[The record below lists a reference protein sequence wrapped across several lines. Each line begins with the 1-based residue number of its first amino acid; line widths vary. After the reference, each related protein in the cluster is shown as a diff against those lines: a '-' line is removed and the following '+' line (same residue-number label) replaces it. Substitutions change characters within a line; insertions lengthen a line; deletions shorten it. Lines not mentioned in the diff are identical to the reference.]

1 MDIRAADCMNFIH
14 PASLGVQPMNNE
26 QYAAFFTPNIPMFK
40 DFHLTAHD
48 TIIDEVARKATMHL
62 TSTATS
68 VMGDYNN
75 QYMVT
80 IHMTEDGGKVDRFDE
95 FADSKFSAE
104 FFPKLR
110 EFMSQPLEADA
121 NGLWQAKTNSLE
133 NLSTSPLTTEQE
145 SFHTAPHTKAQQPHA
160 RLRLHYPSYSL
171 NYTLDPPSSLRMS
184 SIEHDHERETA
195 ELSADQTA
203 IIDGSVGSDTETSKT
218 FASDQAS
225 KDPSEGPHHARSNST
240 AKKPSTFKAVSV
252 TKNFLAKAGT
262 TAPPAAKGTA
272 DNPSASSATPINNAS
287 SVPRPRLVAKSAGG
301 QQASAPQS
309 AASKYKNGGGSGPDP
324 LQVWNRNRGKHHPPC
339 EDTTPL
345 IVPSAAPPSAPKH
358 FTDEELKQQYG
369 IHLAT
374 RLQADGD
381 GKEAKWADI
390 DDDEDDWAPDTIEW
404 NDGTKITLAE
414 NNAAAALAEEQAAA
428 QALKEKQEAEAKAK
442 AALPKPARTVGP
454 NATVLKLGQAIQ
466 PKGGLVLKNPSE
478 KPTLVA
484 KPTTPAAVKSPWA
497 PVPPVDK
504 VPPVPINPP
513 GQATQ
518 QRPQQSEQQRGE
530 VMSPPP
536 HPAMEIA
543 ADSFN
548 RNRRDTPNAP
558 PGQLF
563 NSQSGQYEP
572 VSTGRRGSVRKE
584 QNFRPPSVLQ
594 RPSHS
599 DARKP
604 AEPSP
609 AFQSNRAG
617 GAQEVGVWT
626 RRGSSTVSGDSGTL
640 NRNASM
646 SKGVDVPIMP
656 DEMLQQRR
664 DSQPL
669 RSPALSNH
677 QHMADPSSATASPQ
691 QQKAVPSGLQATSQ
705 VVDQKEAEKKHAA
718 EREAQR
724 KAMMEKRE
732 LAIKRRAEQE
742 AKEEAEKKER
752 IRIKLE
758 KLGLEPLPDKNA
770 PKTSAPA
777 IKTSEDRGTATATK
791 VEKNEVNESAPQADA
806 AVPIAVSPPK
816 PPMPSASG
824 EPKQYGMMKVHGQ
837 TLTNG
842 VTGHEATFTQDYNR
856 DQALTLD
863 ATSENRQPPTHMAKA
878 PMEPAM
884 VNGDVSVK
892 LPDTPSV
899 QAPEQRTLQSKPSR
913 QQPWSSLHT
922 DEGTYKGWNGA
933 SMTTHSA
940 AGGNL
945 WGPPSNHR
953 SLGNGTFDQSVQRS
967 QSRQAP
973 YQEHFKSPAPQPIG
987 PPKSTQRSRQSPEA
1001 ARAPEATSLPPIEDM
1016 QTIPTYPLT
1025 DSSAKPTTAQ
1035 ANSGTQISNAQTTS
1049 TAPQPPFASSSQ
1061 LLTIAPRRFNGDDNL
1076 KLAAWGDF
1084 HLTSAREAEEKRRQN
1099 AQKEAARLAEE
1110 ARTGVRHVPQLG
1122 PMQETWKQVTD
1133 QTGQRETVN
1142 VTKRQTHQQ
1151 SLPFQQVSNDLR
1163 PHPFAAEPNG
1173 IPLLNVGR
1181 NSRFFPAHGHGFN
1194 PRAVSLPIGY
1204 YRQASPP
1211 PPDTAD
1217 HPAYSGEGRPL
1228 VNLPI
1233 SKPKPTVR
1241 LPPSTVTPTQSPVP
1255 APVTTVPLRA
1265 ISQPLVNNPSW
1276 QDRFNG
1282 LLGVSKRLSPERKF
1296 AQTVDFS
1303 ASTKVPLDQVIT
1315 VTSASV
1321 SLPPAVEESALA
1333 KEAGKATSKDVEDE
1347 EELFEDRGFGSVP
1360 QVSLPAKAP
1369 EGVGFVTATK
1379 PKRQTRTLKPVESES
1394 RRVFEPDLR
1403 ENQVGEG
1410 LLIYISLPGMDRI
1423 SKMIPRIK
1431 GQPSV
1436 QQGTQAGNQRQQRN
1450 VPNHPKPGRGPP
1462 KPRESS
1468 GHYSNSSKHS
1478 QGGSQR
1484 NTSQSN
1490 PGTQPRSHQASN
1502 RAPLPSWYHT
1512 STSMHGKT
1520 GVLV

>member
-1 MDIRAADCMNFIH
+1 
-14 PASLGVQPMNNE
+14 
-26 QYAAFFTPNIPMFK
+26 
-40 DFHLTAHD
+40 
-48 TIIDEVARKATMHL
+48 
-62 TSTATS
+62 
-68 VMGDYNN
+68 
-75 QYMVT
+75 
-80 IHMTEDGGKVDRFDE
+80 
-95 FADSKFSAE
+95 
-104 FFPKLR
+104 
-110 EFMSQPLEADA
+110 
-121 NGLWQAKTNSLE
+121 
-133 NLSTSPLTTEQE
+133 
-145 SFHTAPHTKAQQPHA
+145 
-160 RLRLHYPSYSL
+160 
-171 NYTLDPPSSLRMS
+171 MS
-184 SIEHDHERETA
+184 SIDNDHERETA
-195 ELSADQTA
+195 EVSADQTA

-218 FASDQAS
+218 FTSDQAS
-225 KDPSEGPHHARSNST
+225 KDPSEGSHHARSNST

-262 TAPPAAKGTA
+262 TAAPAAKGTA
-272 DNPSASSATPINNAS
+272 DNPLSSSATPVNNAS
-287 SVPRPRLVAKSAGG
+287 SAPRPRLVAKPAGG
-301 QQASAPQS
+301 QQTSTPQS
-309 AASKYKNGGGSGPDP
+309 AASRYKNGGGSGPDP
-324 LQVWNRNRGKHHPPC
+324 LQVWNRNR
-339 EDTTPL
+339 
-345 IVPSAAPPSAPKH
+345 AAPPSAPKH

-414 NNAAAALAEEQAAA
+414 NNAAAALAEAQAAA
-428 QALKEKQEAEAKAK
+428 QALKEKQEAETKAK

-454 NATVLKLGQAIQ
+454 NATVLKLGQTTQ

-478 KPTLVA
+478 KATLVA

-513 GQATQ
+513 TQALQ
-518 QRPQQSEQQRGE
+518 QRPQQSEQQRGD
-530 VMSPPP
+530 VISPPV
-536 HPAMEIA
+536 HPAIEIA
-543 ADSFN
+543 TDSFS

-594 RPSHS
+594 RPSQS

-617 GAQEVGVWT
+617 GAQEVGDWT
-626 RRGSSTVSGDSGTL
+626 RRGSSTVSGDSGPL
-640 NRNASM
+640 NRKPSM
-646 SKGVDVPIMP
+646 NRGVDIPRMP
-656 DEMLQQRR
+656 DEILEQRR

-677 QHMADPSSATASPQ
+677 QHMVDPSSATASPQ
-691 QQKAVPSGLQATSQ
+691 QQKVLPSGPQAPPQ
-705 VVDQKEAEKKHAA
+705 AVDQKEAEKKHAA

-724 KAMMEKRE
+724 KAMLEKRE

-770 PKTSAPA
+770 PKILAPA
-777 IKTSEDRGTATATK
+777 IKTIEDNAVAETK
-791 VEKNEVNESAPQADA
+791 KGEKNEVNESAFQNDA
-806 AVPIAVSPPK
+806 AVPVALSPPK

-824 EPKQYGMMKVHGQ
+824 EPKQYGMIKVHGQ
-837 TLTNG
+837 PLTNG
-842 VTGHEATFTQDYNR
+842 VTSHEAAFTQHQSR
-856 DQALTLD
+856 DQAITLE
-863 ATSENRQPPTHMAKA
+863 AISENRQPSMHMAKA
-878 PMEPAM
+878 PVESAM

-892 LPDTPSV
+892 LPDTAFAK
-899 QAPEQRTLQSKPSR
+899 APEQRTLQTKPSR
-913 QQPWSSLHT
+913 QQPWSNLPT
-922 DEGTYKGWNGA
+922 DEGPYKGWNGA

-953 SLGNGTFDQSVQRS
+953 SLGNGTFDQSVQRP

-987 PPKSTQRSRQSPEA
+987 PPKSIQRSRQSPEA
-1001 ARAPEATSLPPIEDM
+1001 ARAPEASSMTPIEDM
-1016 QTIPTYPLT
+1016 QTIPTYPST
-1025 DSSAKPTTAQ
+1025 DSSAKPAR
-1035 ANSGTQISNAQTTS
+1035 APAHSGSQISNAQTAS
-1049 TAPQPPFASSSQ
+1049 IAPQPSVATSSQ
-1061 LLTIAPRRFNGDDNL
+1061 IINMAPRRFNGDDSL
-1076 KLAAWGDF
+1076 GSTLAAWGDF
-1084 HLTSAREAEEKRRQN
+1084 HLTSAREAEDKRRQS
-1099 AQKEAARLAEE
+1099 AQKEAARLADE
-1110 ARTGVRHVPQLG
+1110 ARTGIRHVPQLA

-1133 QTGQRETVN
+1133 QGGQREMIN

-1151 SLPFQQVSNDLR
+1151 PQPFPQVSNDLR
-1163 PHPFAAEPNG
+1163 GHSFATEPNG
-1173 IPLLNVGR
+1173 IPPFNVGR

-1211 PPDTAD
+1211 PPDTVN
-1217 HPAYSGEGRPL
+1217 HPVYSGEGRPL
-1228 VNLPI
+1228 VNLPT

-1255 APVTTVPLRA
+1255 AHVTTVPLRA

-1296 AQTVDFS
+1296 AQMVDFS
-1303 ASTKVPLDQVIT
+1303 ASTKVPLDQVIA

-1321 SLPPAVEESALA
+1321 SLPPTVEESALS
-1333 KEAGKATSKDVEDE
+1333 KEAGKVTSKDVEDE

-1410 LLIYISLPGMDRI
+1410 LMVYISLPGMDRR
-1423 SKMIPRIK
+1423 SKMLPRIK
-1431 GQPSV
+1431 GQPGI
-1436 QQGTQAGNQRQQRN
+1436 QPGTQAGNQRQPRN
-1450 VPNHPKPGRGPP
+1450 VSSHQKPGRGPP

-1468 GHYSNSSKHS
+1468 GHYSNGSKHS

-1490 PGTQPRSHQASN
+1490 PGTQHRSQQGSQ
-1502 RAPLPSWYHT
+1502 RGPMPSWYNT
-1512 STSMHGKT
+1512 GTSMHGKT